1 MSTEPV
7 IKRLLYDPHSDKA
20 LEIHR
25 HPARFRVLDCGRRY
39 GKSVL
44 CTAEAWQMSRDV
56 IVQKKRRARGWIVAP
71 TYSLSEEIWRVA
83 IEQWKELIAADG
95 IKRGDKKIIF
105 FDGSEAEF
113 KSADN
118 KDASL
123 RGAGLDWLIIDE
135 ASRVSRETW
144 ESGLRPALAD
154 KQGRAIFASTPKG
167 KNHFFEWFNYG
178 QSQDPKYK
186 EWMSWKL
193 PSYLNPYFPK
203 EEWESLRQSM
213 PETLFRQEMEADFI
227 DDAGVVFRGIEGILC
242 GDLLDPVENHRYIMG
257 VDLAKTQDFTVII
270 VIDQD
275 TKQVVFFDRFNN
287 LDWNFQKEKINWTAK
302 RYNEAMLWIDS
313 TGLGDPIENDLRRD
327 GRRVFGYKFSN
338 KSKQELVEFLVI
350 AIQQKM
356 FTMPDIREIV
366 TELQSYDYEMLP
378 GGKIRYGA
386 PPGLHDDCVI
396 SLGLAMIGMKQYVYT
411 KEEKKQ
417 SDGLEHLDMRSRL
430 FWENQK
436 KAKERENTDSQIIT
450 DDVNIIDDISIF

>member
-1 MSTEPV
+1 
-7 IKRLLYDPHSDKA
+7 
-20 LEIHR
+20 
-25 HPARFRVLDCGRRY
+25 
-39 GKSVL
+39 
-44 CTAEAWQMSRDV
+44 MSRDV
-56 IVQKKRRARGWIVAP
+56 IEQKKRKARGWIVAP

-83 IEQWKELIAADG
+83 VEQWRDLIAPDG

-167 KNHFFEWFNYG
+167 KNHFYEWFNLG
-178 QSQDPKYK
+178 QSGDKN
-186 EWMSWKL
+186 WMSWKL

-203 EEWESLRQSM
+203 DEWEELRKTM

-242 GDLLDPVENHRYIMG
+242 GELLDPVKDHRYIMG

-275 TKQVVFFDRFNN
+275 TKQVVFFDRFNQ
-287 LDWNFQKEKINWTAK
+287 LDWNFQKEKINWTAR
-302 RYNEAMLWIDS
+302 RYNEAMIWIDS

-327 GRRVFGYKFSN
+327 GRRIFGYKFN
-338 KSKQELVEFLVI
+338 NTSKQELIEFLVI

-356 FTMPDIREIV
+356 FTMPHIKEV
-366 TELQSYDYEMLP
+366 VSELQSYDYEILP
-378 GGKIRYGA
+378 GGRIRYSA
-386 PPGLHDDCVI
+386 PPGLHDDTVI
-396 SLGLAMIGMKQYVYT
+396 ALGLCMHGMKTYVYN
-411 KEEKKQ
+411 KPEVIEKKEYEQ
-417 SDGLEHLDMRSRL
+417 LDMRSRI
-430 FWENQK
+430 FWENQEK
-436 KAKERENTDSQIIT
+436 SKEREKNDNDLIT
-450 DDVNIIDDISIF
+450 DDVHLIDDISIF